1 MGLDMYLEATR
12 GIYTSTPEEKEL
24 NTRIRN
30 ALEEVGLEGI
40 GDYRTGN
47 LDYVEITFEVGY
59 WRKANAIHRWFV
71 ENVQDGDDDCG
82 TYWVSREKL
91 EKLKELC
98 EEVLS
103 KAKVIDGTVTN
114 GYKLT
119 DEGTIPI
126 VEAGKTVANPEV
138 AEQIL
143 PTQSGF
149 FFGNTEYNQWYIE
162 DLEHTVEVIDKVLKL
177 PKEWSIQYH
186 SSW

>member
-1 MGLDMYLEATR
+1 MGLDMYLEARR
-12 GIYTSTPEEKEL
+12 GIYTSTKEEEEL

-71 ENVQDGDDDCG
+71 ENVQDGKDDCE

-91 EKLKELC
+91 EKLRELC
-98 EEVLS
+98 KEVIA
-103 KAKVIDGTVTN
+103 KAEIIDGTVTN
-114 GYKLT
+114 GYIIENKKMK
-119 DEGTIPI
+119 PI
-126 VEAGKTVANPEV
+126 VEVGKRLANPEV
-138 AEQIL
+138 AEEVL
-143 PTQSGF
+143 PTQEGF
-149 FFGNTEYNQWYIE
+149 FFGNTDYDQWYME
-162 DLEHTVEVIDKVLKL
+162 DLKHTVEVIDKVLEL
-177 PKEWSIQYH
+177 PKEWEINYH